1 MLHSVGAQLVPSGEN
16 PVNRKTDRVAKFTAQ
31 WVESVKA
38 DGQDRVDWYD
48 DACPELTLRV
58 SPTGSKVF
66 YWVGRVGRHRTRMKI
81 GDAAKISIAAAR
93 LECKRISGEAASGG
107 APKPKARTMREDL
120 TLGELHRWYIETHG
134 KPHKRSWRQNQRTYE
149 LHLSHWENRNISTI
163 TREMVNRLH
172 GEIAET
178 HGPFAANSAINLLR
192 YEFRRAAAIKHI
204 GITDPTQGT
213 IRFKPNERER
223 YLTADELPRFLAAV
237 ETLRPVPRDLIKTCL
252 YTGARQGNVRS
263 MRWDEL
269 NLESRIWTIP
279 ASKYK
284 TKVQSTIVLSEPAM
298 QILRARYAS
307 RNSEWVFPGRTTAKH
322 YFDVNTPL
330 ELALK
335 RAGIEGVRLHDLRR
349 TLGSWM
355 AAAGTSLLVI
365 GKVLGH
371 TSAKSTAIY
380 SRINLDPLREAVD
393 FASMAMATT
402 PEKKSEK

>member
-1 MLHSVGAQLVPSGEN
+1 M
-16 PVNRKTDRVAKFTAQ
+16 NRKTHRVTKFTSQ

-38 DGQDRVDWYD
+38 EGADRVDWYD
-48 DACPELTLRV
+48 DACPELTLRI

-66 YWVGRVGRHRTRMKI
+66 YWVGRVGRSRTRMKI
-81 GDAAKISIAAAR
+81 GSANKVSISAAR

-107 APKPKARTMREDL
+107 APKPKARAMREEL
-120 TLGELHRWYIETHG
+120 TLGELHAWYIENHAR
-134 KPHKRSWRQNQRTYE
+134 PHKRSWQANQRTYE
-149 LHLSHWENRNISTI
+149 LHLSHWANRNISTI
-163 TREMVNRLH
+163 TREMVNKLH
-172 GEIAET
+172 AEIAEA
-178 HGPFAANSAINLLR
+178 HGPFAANSTINLLR
-192 YEFRRAAAIKHI
+192 YEFRRGAAILHLR
-204 GITDPTQGT
+204 TPDPTQGT

-223 YLTADELPRFLAAV
+223 YLTADELPRFLQAV
-237 ETLRPVPRDLIKTCL
+237 ETLRPVPRDLLKICL

-263 MRWDEL
+263 MRWEEL
-269 NLESRIWTIP
+269 NLESRTWTIP

-284 TKVQSTIVLSEPAM
+284 TKVQSTIVLPEPAM
-298 QILRARYAS
+298 QILRERFE
-307 RNSEWVFPGRTTAKH
+307 NKKSEWVFPGRVTSKH
-322 YFDVNTPL
+322 YFDLNTPL